1 MASKAMLGCPCLS
14 LLSILERRP
23 IVSLDMS
30 FDHYEWL
37 RWVDSPVLPLVNS
50 RSLDDSS
57 WSFLRRCSLVSISNS
72 LTCFRKFSISW
83 SCSLWYEETNLSPCE
98 EASSESTLVSCP
110 SCMWSSSLFCSLSN
124 LLWPY
129 DETLE
134 WLPLE
139 PIDPSLACGPSIL
152 GGDRLALCLQLS
164 KRFLQMAVIVVPG
177 LRY

>member
-1 MASKAMLGCPCLS
+1 MSFSSQYFRATPYSFIRYVFWSLWMTSMGWLSRTTASKFKITRR
-14 LLSILERRP
+14 LL
-23 IVSLDMS
+23 
-30 FDHYEWL
+30 
-37 RWVDSPVLPLVNS
+37 LVP
-50 RSLDDSS
+50 
-57 WSFLRRCSLVSISNS
+57 FRRCSLVSISNS

-177 LRY
+177 LIY